1 MFLFL
6 TKIRAQQKQTKK
18 HNKTM
23 VNEDK
28 SNDKFTWEN
37 VFGSKKGKICGEK
50 SKKQLRFSMN
60 NLLVLFIQKKKE
72 QRW

>member
-1 MFLFL
+1 
-6 TKIRAQQKQTKK
+6 
-18 HNKTM
+18 M